1 MPSPV
6 RIWPPA
12 PYNASDIMKKT
23 KSINP
28 EIRELIEILKE
39 RDEKIWKDL
48 AVRISKS
55 KRNRPTVNLSSINRY
70 AKSGEIIIVPGKVL
84 SYGKLDKKIT
94 IGALSFSEES
104 KKKIKNSKSDF
115 KKIKELIKEKP
126 NKIRIFG

>member
-1 MPSPV
+1 
-6 RIWPPA
+6 
-12 PYNASDIMKKT
+12 MKKT

-55 KRNRPTVNLSSINRY
+55 KRNRPTVNLSSINRH

-115 KKIKELIKEKP
+115 KKIKELVKEKP